1 MRRDCSDRFSLN
13 LGNRIFIQNH
23 KEMKDSE
30 LISIKHIPVR
40 KVSGFTSSP
49 LSDTLSIEE
58 PLEIRIGYGPGAK
71 RERKNISVTMR
82 TPGNDL
88 ELAIGF
94 LFTEGIISSY
104 RDVKEVYH
112 VDSCSQRKNIVQVE
126 LSESFLPHL
135 MQAERNF
142 YTSSSCGVCGKG
154 SIQSIKTVSSFCN
167 ADRSPLSLATDILYQ
182 LPGKLKAAQS
192 GFAIT
197 GGIHASGLFTI
208 QGDLVL
214 LREDVGRH
222 NALDKLIGSA
232 LVNHFVPLNRH
243 ILLLSGRASFELIQ
257 KAAMAGIS
265 IVAAIGAPSSLA
277 VELATEF
284 DMTLLGFLKENRFN
298 IYHSGEKIVIPTVD
312 ED

>member
-1 MRRDCSDRFSLN
+1 MN
-13 LGNRIFIQNH
+13 NP
-23 KEMKDSE
+23 E
-30 LISIKHIPVR
+30 LMAIKHMPVR
-40 KVSGFTSSP
+40 RVSGLTSLP

-58 PLEIRIGYGPGAK
+58 PLEIRIGYGPARK
-71 RERKNISVTMR
+71 RVQKNISVTMR

-104 RDVKEVYH
+104 QDVKEVYH
-112 VDSCSQRKNIVQVE
+112 VDACSQKKNTVQVE
-126 LSESFLPHL
+126 LIENFIPHL
-135 MQAERNF
+135 MQADRNF

-154 SIQSIKTVSSFCN
+154 SIQSIRTISSFDN
-167 ADRSPLSLATDILYQ
+167 ADKSSLSLATDVLYQ

-208 QGDLVL
+208 QGELLL

-232 LVNHFVPLNRH
+232 LINNLLPLSRH

-298 IYHSGEKIVIPTVD
+298 IYHLGEKIMIPTVY
-312 ED
+312 EDGVQL